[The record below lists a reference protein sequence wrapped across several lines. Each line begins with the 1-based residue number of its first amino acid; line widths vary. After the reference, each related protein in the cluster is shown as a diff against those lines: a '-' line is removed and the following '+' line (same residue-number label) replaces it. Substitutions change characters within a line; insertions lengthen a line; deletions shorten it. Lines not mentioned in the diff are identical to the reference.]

1 MNSPE
6 KGELSDRQK
15 IDRAAC
21 FEEVRFLKRQQWAVA
36 AAGVVLLGALVATI
50 RDVHMT
56 ALDKIFTLVLIAV
69 GVGAGWFFLEDLQ
82 EGLARTRR
90 VLDPTDWGA
99 ATRGREIMN
108 VHKTILIVTAL
119 VVAWLIE
126 PRIASTRIIAAP
138 LPWLGTTVTSK
149 SASRM
154 SICSTSTSLDR
165 IKRFGTTFSEFFYGM
180 TRPHCGIGKWVKF
193 N

>member
-6 KGELSDRQK
+6 KGELNDREK

-50 RDVHMT
+50 RDVHMA

-90 VLDPTDWGA
+90 ALDPTDWGA

-119 VVAWLIE
+119 VVAWLI
-126 PRIASTRIIAAP
+126 
-138 LPWLGTTVTSK
+138 V
-149 SASRM
+149 
-154 SICSTSTSLDR
+154 
-165 IKRFGTTFSEFFYGM
+165 F
-180 TRPHCGIGKWVKF
+180 KF
-193 N
+193 HH

>member
-6 KGELSDRQK
+6 KGELNDREK

-36 AAGVVLLGALVATI
+36 AAGVVLLGALVATF
-50 RDVHMT
+50 RDVHMA

-90 VLDPTDWGA
+90 VLEPTDWGA
-99 ATRGREIMN
+99 ATRGREILYL
-108 VHKTILIVTAL
+108 HKFILVASA
-119 VVAWLIE
+119 VVVVWAVLFK
-126 PRIASTRIIAAP
+126 
-138 LPWLGTTVTSK
+138 LP
-149 SASRM
+149 
-154 SICSTSTSLDR
+154 
-165 IKRFGTTFSEFFYGM
+165 
-180 TRPHCGIGKWVKF
+180 
-193 N
+193 